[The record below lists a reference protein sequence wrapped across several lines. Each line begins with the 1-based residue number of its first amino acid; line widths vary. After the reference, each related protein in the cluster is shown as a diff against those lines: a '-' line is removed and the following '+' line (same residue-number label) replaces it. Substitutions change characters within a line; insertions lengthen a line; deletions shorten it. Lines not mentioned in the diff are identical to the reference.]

1 MKKQITLFTGLS
13 MILLFQ
19 CQQPS
24 PQSVSS
30 KNEISQDSMIA
41 IGKYIVFT
49 SGCDDCHSPKKMGPQ
64 GPEII
69 EELRFSGY
77 PATRPLKPID
87 SKNLE
92 QGWALLNED
101 LTTAVGP
108 WGQSFAANITSDVT
122 GIGEWSEENFI
133 TVMRKGKYKGIESN
147 RPILPPMPWFN
158 IGQKTDFDLKAMFAY
173 LKSTKP
179 VSNIVPAP
187 IPLDSILSASPKS
200 NTKRPLK

>member
-1 MKKQITLFTGLS
+1 MKKLITLITGLS

-19 CQQPS
+19 CKQTSPPS
-24 PQSVSS
+24 ASTT
-30 KNEISQDSMIA
+30 KGISQDSLIA
-41 IGKYIVFT
+41 LGKYIVHT
-49 SGCDDCHSPKKMGPQ
+49 GGCDDCHSPKKMGPQ

-77 PATRPLKPID
+77 PSARPLKPID

-179 VSNIVPAP
+179 VSKLVPAP
-187 IPLDSILSASPKS
+187 IPLDSISTASPINRK
-200 NTKRPLK
+200 TIK